1 MALSLVASVSL
12 QADPVSGSSTFTTFP
27 FEPPSTLRPGTKLLL
42 CFRHHPSRDLG
53 YFNPWNLSPSAKKGS
68 SQGPRGSLERSPCAV
83 PWFECRRSCLL
94 SLTGSPLTMNLNSR
108 GLSVWLEYVFRCFMQ
123 TTVFKIITL
132 FTAKKFNISR
142 CITYHDSIGYN
153 IHNKENAKLCE
164 ARVCRTPRS
173 IGVHM
178 CATQR
183 QQSIRETV
191 KK

>member
-83 PWFECRRSCLL
+83 PWFDLGCQCRRSCLL
-94 SLTGSPLTMNLNSR
+94 SLTESPLTMNLNSR

-142 CITYHDSIGYN
+142 CIITIQSDTTFITKKMQSYVKRGC
-153 IHNKENAKLCE
+153 A
-164 ARVCRTPRS
+164 
-173 IGVHM
+173 VHHVRLEYT
-178 CATQR
+178 CVLHSVSSLSEKQ
-183 QQSIRETV
+183 
-191 KK
+191 